1 MSGAIRALNV
11 AVITPTTIA
20 GANIRARRKLPL
32 SSKRVRVWATIL
44 CVVISPLLFA
54 PRVHAQAQPQGWQ
67 AQVRKCAEMQDWKCA
82 LGIVDAE
89 IARAPQDMD
98 VRAWRAR
105 VLTWSGRLAEAE
117 EEYRKIL
124 QVSRKDPD
132 IWMGFAGV
140 CLREGKIAEAQ
151 EAIAAAEELDPKR
164 ADVHAARG
172 RVFRSA
178 GELRMARAEFQQ
190 ALDLDPASLEARE
203 GFISVRGEPKNE
215 LRFGMDN
222 DLLSFANDYHGEW
235 ASLVTQWSSRWTTSV
250 AGNFYQR
257 GGAGAGKFV
266 VSVTRR
272 QPKLGALTIGGA
284 AGHDNGVIP
293 RSEAFFDLDRGWR
306 ISEKGL
312 VRSVEFD
319 YGQHWYW
326 YRDSRILTLNG
337 TAILY
342 LPREWTFT
350 LGATGAR
357 SAFTGAGAEWRPSGL
372 GRIGFPL
379 ARWGE
384 RRLSGNLFFAAGTE
398 DFAQVDQIGR
408 FSSHTYGGGLRFQ
421 TTARQD
427 ITGYAAYQQRTQGR
441 SDMSFGLS
449 YGIRF

>member
-1 MSGAIRALNV
+1 MSGALRALNV
-11 AVITPTTIA
+11 AVTIPTTIV
-20 GANIRARRKLPL
+20 GASIHAEQKLPH
-32 SSKRVRVWATIL
+32 SAKRVRLRLMIF
-44 CVVISPLLFA
+44 CVAMSALLFA
-54 PRVHAQAQPQGWQ
+54 PRVHAQAQPQDWH

-82 LGIVDAE
+82 LEIVNAE

-105 VLTWSGRLAEAE
+105 VLAWSGQLAEAE
-117 EEYRKIL
+117 HEYRKIL

-132 IWMGFAGV
+132 IWMGLAGV
-140 CLREGKIAEAQ
+140 CLREGKIKEAR

-178 GELRMARAEFQQ
+178 GDLRLARAEFQQ

-203 GFISVRGEPKNE
+203 GLISVRGEPKNE

-235 ASLVTQWSSRWTTSV
+235 MSLVTQWSSRWTTSV

-266 VSVTRR
+266 GSVTRR
-272 QPKLGALTIGGA
+272 QPKWGALTIGGA

-306 ISEKGL
+306 ISERGL

-337 TAILY
+337 TTILY

-357 SAFTGAGAEWRPSGL
+357 SAFTGTGAEWRPSGL

-379 ARWGE
+379 AHWGG
-384 RRLSGNLFFAAGTE
+384 RGLSGNVFFAAGSE

-441 SDMSFGLS
+441 SDTSFGLS